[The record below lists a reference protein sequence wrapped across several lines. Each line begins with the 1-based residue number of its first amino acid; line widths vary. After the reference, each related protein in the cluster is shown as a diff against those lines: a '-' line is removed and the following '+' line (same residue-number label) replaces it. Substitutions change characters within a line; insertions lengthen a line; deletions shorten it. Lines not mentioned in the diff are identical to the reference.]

1 MNVFTTHKRFFLF
14 SHVSTK
20 LLLKIFTFFLRRF
33 FTSVQV
39 TTSTDVGTTSADAE
53 AGAAADVEQQP
64 GVTSSGDEA
73 TAASPGVEMASSS
86 AAELATEHG
95 PAAVTLDDDR
105 QKQADADVVEMRA
118 AAEVVTA
125 TSADD
130 RHEEETAQAEQVREQ
145 TPRGHETAGVADAA
159 PEQRREEPCA
169 VTEEGGT
176 VDAPA
181 AETAAPDVPSVEPSA
196 QQAHVEPQTPLAD
209 ENEHLQ
215 QVSSAATEPPL
226 PSVDVAAEERR
237 EDAGDVRVVSEEP
250 PQTAPEA
257 IHQPGD
263 VDVEA
268 TDVTDTAADDSAS
281 KPPDVVAAGSAS
293 AAEVGEESTA
303 EQRQTA
309 AEETP
314 WSGDVVVSPRHDS
327 VAAPATDDSASK
339 PPDVVAAA
347 GSAAEVGEIQP
358 EELPPPLTPDRDV
371 AAAPAPA
378 GCEQDPAGATPVS
391 NEHDQSS
398 PATDRQHVDLALSEQ
413 PHHEMHAVS
422 DAVVDEPTSA
432 SLSAESAEHCADVA
446 ALTGQP

>member
-1 MNVFTTHKRFFLF
+1 M
-14 SHVSTK
+14 
-20 LLLKIFTFFLRRF
+20 
-33 FTSVQV
+33 QV

-53 AGAAADVEQQP
+53 AAAAADVEQQP
-64 GVTSSGDEA
+64 EVTSSGDEA

-86 AAELATEHG
+86 AAEQATEHG
-95 PAAVTLDDDR
+95 PTAVTLDDDR

-118 AAEVVTA
+118 AAEVVMV

-181 AETAAPDVPSVEPSA
+181 AETDAPDVPSVEPSA
-196 QQAHVEPQTPLAD
+196 QQPHVEPQTD

-215 QVSSAATEPPL
+215 QVSSAATEPPPP

-268 TDVTDTAADDSAS
+268 TDVTEPAADDSAS
-281 KPPDVVAAGSAS
+281 KPPDVVAAAS
-293 AAEVGEESTA
+293 
-303 EQRQTA
+303 
-309 AEETP
+309 
-314 WSGDVVVSPRHDS
+314 
-327 VAAPATDDSASK
+327 
-339 PPDVVAAA
+339 
-347 GSAAEVGEIQP
+347 SAAEVGEIQP
-358 EELPPPLTPDRDV
+358 EELPPPLTPDRAD

-378 GCEQDPAGATPVS
+378 GCEQDPAGAAPVS
-391 NEHDQSS
+391 DEHDQSS
-398 PATDRQHVDLALSEQ
+398 PATDRQHVDLPPTEQ

-446 ALTGQP
+446 AVTGQP

>member
-1 MNVFTTHKRFFLF
+1 M
-14 SHVSTK
+14 
-20 LLLKIFTFFLRRF
+20 
-33 FTSVQV
+33 QV

-53 AGAAADVEQQP
+53 AADVEQQP

-86 AAELATEHG
+86 AAEQATEHG
-95 PAAVTLDDDR
+95 PAAFTLDDDR

-118 AAEVVTA
+118 AAEVVIA

-130 RHEEETAQAEQVREQ
+130 RHEEETAQSEQVRQQ

-196 QQAHVEPQTPLAD
+196 QQPHVEPQTPLAD

-215 QVSSAATEPPL
+215 QVSSAATEPPP

-268 TDVTDTAADDSAS
+268 TDVTDSAS
-281 KPPDVVAAGSAS
+281 KPPDVVAAGSA
-293 AAEVGEESTA
+293 
-303 EQRQTA
+303 
-309 AEETP
+309 
-314 WSGDVVVSPRHDS
+314 
-327 VAAPATDDSASK
+327 
-339 PPDVVAAA
+339 
-347 GSAAEVGEIQP
+347 SAAEVGEIQP

-371 AAAPAPA
+371 ATAPAPA
-378 GCEQDPAGATPVS
+378 GCEQDPAGARPVS
-391 NEHDQSS
+391 DEKDQSS
-398 PATDRQHVDLALSEQ
+398 PATDRQHVDLPPTEQ
-413 PHHEMHAVS
+413 PDHEMHADS

-432 SLSAESAEHCADVA
+432 SLSAESAEHCAADVA
-446 ALTGQP
+446 AVTGQP

>member
-1 MNVFTTHKRFFLF
+1 M
-14 SHVSTK
+14 
-20 LLLKIFTFFLRRF
+20 
-33 FTSVQV
+33 QV

-53 AGAAADVEQQP
+53 AAADVEQQP

-118 AAEVVTA
+118 AAEMVTA

-130 RHEEETAQAEQVREQ
+130 RHEEETAQTEQVREQ
-145 TPRGHETAGVADAA
+145 TPRRHETAGVADAA

-181 AETAAPDVPSVEPSA
+181 VETAAPDVPSVEPSA

-215 QVSSAATEPPL
+215 QVSSAATEPPP
-226 PSVDVAAEERR
+226 PSVDVAA

-250 PQTAPEA
+250 PLTAPEA

-268 TDVTDTAADDSAS
+268 TDVTDSAS

-358 EELPPPLTPDRDV
+358 EELPPPLTPDMDDV
-371 AAAPAPA
+371 AAPAPA
-378 GCEQDPAGATPVS
+378 GCEQDPAGAAPVS
-391 NEHDQSS
+391 DEQVQSS

-432 SLSAESAEHCADVA
+432 SLSAESAEHCADVPA
-446 ALTGQP
+446 VTGQP

>member
-1 MNVFTTHKRFFLF
+1 MNVFTAHKRFFLF

-53 AGAAADVEQQP
+53 AAAAADVEQQP

-130 RHEEETAQAEQVREQ
+130 RHEEETAQTVQVRQQ
-145 TPRGHETAGVADAA
+145 TPRRHETAGVADAA

-169 VTEEGGT
+169 VTQEGGT

-196 QQAHVEPQTPLAD
+196 QQPHVEPQTD

-215 QVSSAATEPPL
+215 QVSSAATEPPPP
-226 PSVDVAAEERR
+226 PSMDVAAEERR
-237 EDAGDVRVVSEEP
+237 DDAGDVRVVSEEP

-268 TDVTDTAADDSAS
+268 TDVTEPAA
-281 KPPDVVAAGSAS
+281 
-293 AAEVGEESTA
+293 
-303 EQRQTA
+303 
-309 AEETP
+309 
-314 WSGDVVVSPRHDS
+314 
-327 VAAPATDDSASK
+327 DDSASK

-358 EELPPPLTPDRDV
+358 EELPPPLTPDRDD

-391 NEHDQSS
+391 DEQDQSS

-413 PHHEMHAVS
+413 PHHEMHAVCN
-422 DAVVDEPTSA
+422 AVVDEPTSA
-432 SLSAESAEHCADVA
+432 SLSAESAEHCADVPA
-446 ALTGQP
+446 VTDQP

>member
-1 MNVFTTHKRFFLF
+1 M
-14 SHVSTK
+14 
-20 LLLKIFTFFLRRF
+20 
-33 FTSVQV
+33 QV

-53 AGAAADVEQQP
+53 AAADVEQQP

-86 AAELATEHG
+86 AAEQATEHG

-118 AAEVVTA
+118 AVEMVTA

-130 RHEEETAQAEQVREQ
+130 RHEEETAQTEQVREQ
-145 TPRGHETAGVADAA
+145 TPRRHETAGVAHAA

-196 QQAHVEPQTPLAD
+196 QQPDVEPQTPLAD

-215 QVSSAATEPPL
+215 QVSSAATEPP
-226 PSVDVAAEERR
+226 SVDVAA

-268 TDVTDTAADDSAS
+268 TDVTDSAS
-281 KPPDVVAAGSAS
+281 KPPDVVAARSAS

-378 GCEQDPAGATPVS
+378 GCEQDPAGAAPVS
-391 NEHDQSS
+391 DEHDQSS
-398 PATDRQHVDLALSEQ
+398 PATDRQHVDLPPTEQ
-413 PHHEMHAVS
+413 PDHEMHAVS

-432 SLSAESAEHCADVA
+432 SLSAESAEHCADVPA
-446 ALTGQP
+446 VTGQP